1 MPCFTTNLPNMWRL
15 CWILPINMVTSW
27 IMIMDLINEMHIL
40 RWHLKTNI
48 VVLFTL
54 PMIPLFILVDSDLH
68 VIFIQIY
75 AFKHEPSTVQPNL
88 PPCVVALP
96 AFAASRRR
104 NCAFLARQPRTMA
117 SARQP
122 LGCCLVTIRIPW
134 NMKLVIRERQI
145 PMTQPFTHFATNQH
159 PGAFQCVTYNSR
171 QHSPF
176 TSRVTIEAVYY
187 IHPHIRNFF
196 QPSKRFHSYLPYLF
210 IPNGGDSDP
219 DPDL

>member
-1 MPCFTTNLPNMWRL
+1 MPCFTTKLPNTWWL
-15 CWILPINMVTSW
+15 CWILPIHMVTSW

-54 PMIPLFILVDSDLH
+54 PMIPFFIFIDTELH
-68 VIFIQIY
+68 VMFIQIY
-75 AFKHEPSTVQPNL
+75 SFKHEPSIVQPNL

-122 LGCCLVTIRIPW
+122 RCCLVTNRIPW
-134 NMKLVIRERQI
+134 NMKLVIRER
-145 PMTQPFTHFATNQH
+145 PDK
-159 PGAFQCVTYNSR
+159 CVTYNSR

-176 TSRVTIEAVYY
+176 TSRVIVEAVYY
-187 IHPHIRNFF
+187 EHPHIRNFF
-196 QPSKRFHSYLPYLF
+196 QPSKRLHSYLPYLF